1 MKEKNIKL
9 YQKLITKNA
18 HISIIG
24 LGYVGLPLLL
34 ALGKE
39 GFKVT
44 GIDIDNKK
52 ISNLKQNKS
61 YISDITNDELSNNI
75 KSIKNINFTNKYE
88 SIKNSD
94 VIIICVPT
102 PLNKTKDPDI
112 SYIINATEQLAKYSL
127 NNKLISVE
135 STVYPGA
142 TEELI
147 LPTIIKQNP
156 NLTVGSDFNLVF
168 SPERVDP
175 GQNYWNLKN
184 TPKIIGGITKNCTE
198 IGTALYETLCDKVV
212 QVSSARAAEMTKL
225 LENTFRATNIGLVNE
240 MAIIS
245 QKLNIDIWEIV
256 EAAKTKPFGFMPFY
270 PGPGLG
276 GHCLPVDPRYLDW
289 KLETLNSESKF
300 IKLSE
305 EINFSMPGFV
315 VCRIK
320 DIFKNLNINNPKILI
335 LGLAYKP
342 NVSDIRES
350 PSIDIMKLLDQ
361 ENIKFTY
368 NDPMVRSIEIEGQIY
383 KSQNIE
389 SELLKNTD
397 LAIISTDHSIY
408 DWEYITD
415 NSNYIFDTRNALRN
429 IKKSKAIIFKL

>member
-1 MKEKNIKL
+1 MTKQNIEL
-9 YQKLITKNA
+9 HQKIINKNA

-34 ALGKE
+34 ALGKI
-39 GFKVT
+39 GFTVT
-44 GIDIDNKK
+44 GVDIDNEK
-52 ISNLKQNKS
+52 ISHLNQNKS
-61 YISDITNDELSNNI
+61 YIADISNDELYNEI

-88 SIKNSD
+88 SINNSD
-94 VIIICVPT
+94 VIVICVPT

-112 SYIINATEQLAKYSL
+112 SYIIHAAEQTAKYSL
-127 NNKLISVE
+127 NNKLIAVE

-147 LPTIIKQNP
+147 LPKLIKQNP
-156 NLTVGSDFNLVF
+156 KLNVGTDFNLVF

-184 TPKIIGGITKNCTE
+184 TPKIVGGITENCTA
-198 IGTALYETLCDKVV
+198 IGAALYNTLCNKVV

-276 GHCLPVDPRYLDW
+276 GHCIPVDPRYLDW

-315 VCRIK
+315 VTRIK
-320 DIFKNLNINNPKILI
+320 NIFENLNVTNPKVLI

-350 PSIDIMKLLDQ
+350 PSIDIMKLLNE
-361 ENIKFTY
+361 ENIKFQY
-368 NDPMVRSIEIEGQIY
+368 NDPMVESIVIEGKTY
-383 KSQNIE
+383 NSQNLD
-389 SELLKNTD
+389 SKLLKNTD

-408 DWEYITD
+408 DWEYIT
-415 NSNYIFDTRNALRN
+415 NNLKYIFDTRNALRN
-429 IKKSKAIIFKL
+429 VKKSKAKIFKL

>member
-1 MKEKNIKL
+1 MKIKNKEL
-9 YQKLITKNA
+9 YTKIISKNA

-39 GFKVT
+39 GFKIT

-52 ISNLKQNKS
+52 ISDLKKKKS
-61 YISDITNDELSNNI
+61 YISDISNNDLVNNLN
-75 KSIKNINFTNKYE
+75 SIKNVNFSNTYDSIN
-88 SIKNSD
+88 ISD

-112 SYIINATEQLAKYSL
+112 SYIINATEELAKYGL
-127 NNKLISVE
+127 KNKLISVE

-147 LPTIIKQNP
+147 LPKIIKHNP
-156 NLTVGSDFNLVF
+156 KLIVGRDFNLVF

-175 GQNYWNLKN
+175 GQNYWNMKN

-198 IGTALYETLCDKVV
+198 IGTVLYETLCDKVV

-245 QKLNIDIWEIV
+245 QQLNIDIWEIV

-276 GHCLPVDPRYLDW
+276 GHCIPVDPRYLDW

-315 VCRIK
+315 VSRIK
-320 DIFKNLNINNPKILI
+320 KILKNLNINNPKILV

-361 ENIKFTY
+361 ENMKFTY
-368 NDPMVRSIEIEGQIY
+368 NDPMVNSIEIEGQIY

-408 DWEYITD
+408 DWEYIT
-415 NSNYIFDTRNALRN
+415 NNLNYIFDTRNALRN
-429 IKKSKAIIFKL
+429 IKKSKAKIFKL

>member
-1 MKEKNIKL
+1 MKEKNAKL

-39 GFKVT
+39 GFSVT
-44 GIDIDNKK
+44 GIDIDNEKVEK
-52 ISNLKQNKS
+52 LKQNTS
-61 YISDITNDELSNNI
+61 YISDISNKELLDAINTIQNV
-75 KSIKNINFTNKYE
+75 NFTNKYD
-88 SIKNSD
+88 SIENSD
-94 VIIICVPT
+94 AIIICVPT

-112 SYIINATEQLAKYSL
+112 SYIINATEQLAKHSL
-127 NNKLISVE
+127 KSKLISVE

-156 NLTVGSDFNLVF
+156 NLTVGNDFNLVF

-184 TPKIIGGITKNCTE
+184 TPKIIGGITKNCTD
-198 IGTALYETLCDKVV
+198 IGTALYRTLCNEVV

-245 QKLNIDIWEIV
+245 QKLDIDIWEIV

-276 GHCLPVDPRYLDW
+276 GHCIPVDPRYLDW

-305 EINFSMPGFV
+305 EINFSMPNFV
-315 VCRIK
+315 VSRIK
-320 DIFKNLNINNPKILI
+320 NIFENLNITNPKILI

-350 PSIDIMKLLDQ
+350 PSIDIMTLLNE
-361 ENIKFTY
+361 ENIKFQY
-368 NDPMVRSIEIEGQIY
+368 NDPMVKSVEIERQIF
-383 KSQNIE
+383 KSQNID

-408 DWEYITD
+408 DWEYIT
-415 NSNYIFDTRNALRN
+415 NNLKYIFDTRNALRN
-429 IKKSKAIIFKL
+429 VKKSKAKIFKL

>member
-1 MKEKNIKL
+1 MKKQNLEL
-9 YQKLITKNA
+9 QQKILNKNA

-34 ALGKE
+34 ALGKI
-39 GFKVT
+39 GFTVT
-44 GIDIDNKK
+44 GIDIDNEK
-52 ISNLKQNKS
+52 ISHLNQNKS
-61 YISDITNDELSNNI
+61 YIADISNDELYNEI

-88 SIKNSD
+88 SINNSD
-94 VIIICVPT
+94 VVIICVPT

-112 SYIINATEQLAKYSL
+112 SYIIHATEQTAKYSL

-147 LPTIIKQNP
+147 LPKLIKQNP
-156 NLTVGSDFNLVF
+156 KLNVGTDFNLVF

-184 TPKIIGGITKNCTE
+184 TPKIVGGITENCTT
-198 IGTALYETLCDKVV
+198 IGAALYKTLCNKVV
-212 QVSSARAAEMTKL
+212 QVSSSRAAEMTKL

-276 GHCLPVDPRYLDW
+276 GHCIPVDPRYLDW

-315 VCRIK
+315 VTRIK
-320 DIFKNLNINNPKILI
+320 NIFENLNVTNPKVLI

-350 PSIDIMKLLDQ
+350 PSIDIMKLLNE
-361 ENIKFTY
+361 ENIKFQY
-368 NDPMVRSIEIEGQIY
+368 NDPMVESIEIEGKTY
-383 KSQNIE
+383 NSQNID

-408 DWEYITD
+408 NWEYIT
-415 NSNYIFDTRNALRN
+415 NNLKYIFDTRNALRN
-429 IKKSKAIIFKL
+429 VKKSKAKIFKL

>member
-1 MKEKNIKL
+1 MKKQNLEL
-9 YQKLITKNA
+9 QQKIINKNA

-34 ALGKE
+34 ALGKI
-39 GFKVT
+39 GFTVT
-44 GIDIDNKK
+44 GIDIDNEK
-52 ISNLKQNKS
+52 ISHLNQNKS
-61 YISDITNDELSNNI
+61 YIADISNEELYNEI

-88 SIKNSD
+88 SINNSD
-94 VIIICVPT
+94 VVIICVPT

-112 SYIINATEQLAKYSL
+112 SYIIHATEQTAKYSL

-147 LPTIIKQNP
+147 LPKLIKQNP
-156 NLTVGSDFNLVF
+156 KLNVGTDFNLVF

-184 TPKIIGGITKNCTE
+184 TPKIVGGITENCTT
-198 IGTALYETLCDKVV
+198 IGAALYKTLCNKVV

-276 GHCLPVDPRYLDW
+276 GHCIPVDPRYLDW

-315 VCRIK
+315 VTRIK
-320 DIFKNLNINNPKILI
+320 SICKNLNVTNPKVLI

-350 PSIDIMKLLDQ
+350 PSIDIMKLLNE
-361 ENIKFTY
+361 ENIQFLY
-368 NDPMVRSIEIEGQIY
+368 NDPMVESIEIEGKTY
-383 KSQNIE
+383 NSQNID

-408 DWEYITD
+408 NWEYIT
-415 NSNYIFDTRNALRN
+415 NNLKYIFDTRNALRN
-429 IKKSKAIIFKL
+429 VKKSKAQIFKL

>member
-1 MKEKNIKL
+1 MKNNNLEL
-9 YQKLITKNA
+9 YQKLINKNA

-34 ALGKE
+34 SLGKE
-39 GFKVT
+39 GFKMS
-44 GIDIDNKK
+44 GIDIDSNK
-52 ISNLKQNKS
+52 ISDLKNNKS
-61 YISDITNDELSNNI
+61 YISDISNDELI
-75 KSIKNINFTNKYE
+75 KKINAIKNINFSNKYD
-88 SIKNSD
+88 SIKTSD

-112 SYIINATEQLAKYSL
+112 SYIINATEELAKYPL
-127 NNKLISVE
+127 KHKLISVE

-147 LPTIIKQNP
+147 LPKIIKTNP
-156 NLTVGSDFNLVF
+156 KLTVGSDFHLVF

-175 GQNYWNLKN
+175 GQKYWNLKN
-184 TPKIIGGITKNCTE
+184 TPKIVGGITNNCTE
-198 IGTALYETLCDKVV
+198 IGSTLYNTLCDTVIK
-212 QVSSARAAEMTKL
+212 VSSTRAAEMTKL

-276 GHCLPVDPRYLDW
+276 GHCIPVDPRYLDW

-305 EINFSMPGFV
+305 EINFSMPNFV
-315 VCRIK
+315 VSRIKKIIK
-320 DIFKNLNINNPKILI
+320 DINLKNPNILI

-350 PSIDIMKLLDQ
+350 PALDIIKLLNQ
-361 ENIKFTY
+361 ENINFSY
-368 NDPMVRSIEIEGQIY
+368 NDPMVSSVNIDGKLY
-383 KSQNIE
+383 NSQNIDDD
-389 SELLKNTD
+389 LLKNTD
-397 LAIISTDHSIY
+397 LGLITTDHSIY
-408 DWEYITD
+408 DWEHIS
-415 NSNYIFDTRNALRN
+415 NNLNYIFDTRNALRN
-429 IKKSKAIIFKL
+429 IKKTKAEIFKL

>member
-1 MKEKNIKL
+1 
-9 YQKLITKNA
+9 
-18 HISIIG
+18 
-24 LGYVGLPLLL
+24 
-34 ALGKE
+34 
-39 GFKVT
+39 
-44 GIDIDNKK
+44 
-52 ISNLKQNKS
+52 
-61 YISDITNDELSNNI
+61 
-75 KSIKNINFTNKYE
+75 
-88 SIKNSD
+88 
-94 VIIICVPT
+94 
-102 PLNKTKDPDI
+102 
-112 SYIINATEQLAKYSL
+112 
-127 NNKLISVE
+127 
-135 STVYPGA
+135 
-142 TEELI
+142 
-147 LPTIIKQNP
+147 
-156 NLTVGSDFNLVF
+156 
-168 SPERVDP
+168 
-175 GQNYWNLKN
+175 
-184 TPKIIGGITKNCTE
+184 
-198 IGTALYETLCDKVV
+198 
-212 QVSSARAAEMTKL
+212 MTKL

-276 GHCLPVDPRYLDW
+276 GHCIPVDPRYLDW

-315 VCRIK
+315 VSRIK
-320 DIFKNLNINNPKILI
+320 SIFKNLNINNPRILI

-389 SELLKNTD
+389 SKLLKNTD

-408 DWEYITD
+408 DWEYIT
-415 NSNYIFDTRNALRN
+415 NNLNYIFDTRNALRN
-429 IKKSKAIIFKL
+429 IKKSKAKIFKL

>member
-1 MKEKNIKL
+1 MKNNNLEL
-9 YQKLITKNA
+9 YQKLINKNA

-39 GFKVT
+39 GFKMT
-44 GIDIDNKK
+44 GIDIDSNK
-52 ISNLKQNKS
+52 ISDLKNNKS
-61 YISDITNDELSNNI
+61 YISDISNDELIKNI
-75 KSIKNINFTNKYE
+75 NAIKNINFSNKYD
-88 SIKNSD
+88 SIKTSD

-112 SYIINATEQLAKYSL
+112 SYIINATEELAKYPL
-127 NNKLISVE
+127 KHKLISVE

-147 LPTIIKQNP
+147 LPKIIKSNP
-156 NLTVGSDFNLVF
+156 KLTVGSDFYLVF

-175 GQNYWNLKN
+175 GQKYWNLKN
-184 TPKIIGGITKNCTE
+184 TPKIVGGITNNCTE
-198 IGTALYETLCDKVV
+198 IGSTLYNTLCDTVIK
-212 QVSSARAAEMTKL
+212 VSSTRAAEMTKL

-350 PSIDIMKLLDQ
+350 PSIDIMKILDQ

-397 LAIISTDHSIY
+397 LTLISTDHSIY

>member
-1 MKEKNIKL
+1 MKNNNLEL
-9 YQKLITKNA
+9 YQKLMTKNA

-39 GFKVT
+39 GFSVT
-44 GIDIDNKK
+44 GIDIDNEK
-52 ISNLKQNKS
+52 IEKLKQNTS
-61 YISDITNDELSNNI
+61 YISDISNKELLDA
-75 KSIKNINFTNKYE
+75 INTIENVNFANKYD
-88 SIKNSD
+88 SIENSD
-94 VIIICVPT
+94 AIIICVPT

-127 NNKLISVE
+127 KNKLISVE

-156 NLTVGSDFNLVF
+156 NLTVGNDFNLVF

-175 GQNYWNLKN
+175 GQKYWNLKN

-198 IGTALYETLCDKVV
+198 IGTALYGTLCNQVV

-276 GHCLPVDPRYLDW
+276 GHCIPVDPRYLDW

-305 EINFSMPGFV
+305 EINFSMPNFV
-315 VCRIK
+315 VSRIK
-320 DIFKNLNINNPKILI
+320 NIFKNLIITNPKILI

-350 PSIDIMKLLDQ
+350 PSIDIMTLLNK
-361 ENIKFTY
+361 ENIKFQY
-368 NDPMVRSIEIEGQIY
+368 NDPMVKSIEIEGQTY
-383 KSQNIE
+383 KSKDINN
-389 SELLKNTD
+389 ELLKNTD

-408 DWEYITD
+408 NWEYIT
-415 NSNYIFDTRNALRN
+415 NNLKYIFDTRNALRN
-429 IKKSKAIIFKL
+429 IKKSKAKIFKL

>member
-1 MKEKNIKL
+1 MKIKNKEL
-9 YQKLITKNA
+9 YTKIISKNA

-39 GFKVT
+39 GFKMT

-52 ISNLKQNKS
+52 ISDLKKNKS
-61 YISDITNDELSNNI
+61 YISDISNNDLLNNLN
-75 KSIKNINFTNKYE
+75 SIKNVNFSNTYDSINT
-88 SIKNSD
+88 SD

-112 SYIINATEQLAKYSL
+112 SYIINATEELAKYGL
-127 NNKLISVE
+127 ENKLISVE

-147 LPTIIKQNP
+147 LPKIIKHNP
-156 NLTVGSDFNLVF
+156 KLIVGADFNLVF

-175 GQNYWNLKN
+175 GQKYWNLKN
-184 TPKIIGGITKNCTE
+184 TPKIVGGITNHCTE
-198 IGTALYETLCDKVV
+198 IGSVLYESLCESVIK
-212 QVSSARAAEMTKL
+212 VSSARAAEMTKL

-276 GHCLPVDPRYLDW
+276 GHCIPVDPRYLDW

-305 EINFSMPGFV
+305 EINFSMPNFV
-315 VCRIK
+315 VSRIK
-320 DIFKNLNINNPKILI
+320 SIFINMNIKNPKILI
-335 LGLAYKP
+335 LGVAYKP

-350 PSIDIMKLLDQ
+350 PALDIIKLLNQ
-361 ENIKFTY
+361 ENINFVY
-368 NDPMVRSIEIEGQIY
+368 NDPMVSSIEIEGQTY
-383 KSQNIE
+383 KSQNIDDD
-389 SELLKNTD
+389 LLQNTN
-397 LAIISTDHSIY
+397 LGLITTDHSLY
-408 DWEYITD
+408 DWKYLT
-415 NSNYIFDTRNALRN
+415 NNLNYIFDTRNALRN
-429 IKKSKAIIFKL
+429 ISKSKAKIFKL

>member
-1 MKEKNIKL
+1 
-9 YQKLITKNA
+9 
-18 HISIIG
+18 
-24 LGYVGLPLLL
+24 
-34 ALGKE
+34 
-39 GFKVT
+39 
-44 GIDIDNKK
+44 
-52 ISNLKQNKS
+52 
-61 YISDITNDELSNNI
+61 
-75 KSIKNINFTNKYE
+75 
-88 SIKNSD
+88 
-94 VIIICVPT
+94 
-102 PLNKTKDPDI
+102 
-112 SYIINATEQLAKYSL
+112 
-127 NNKLISVE
+127 
-135 STVYPGA
+135 
-142 TEELI
+142 
-147 LPTIIKQNP
+147 
-156 NLTVGSDFNLVF
+156 
-168 SPERVDP
+168 
-175 GQNYWNLKN
+175 
-184 TPKIIGGITKNCTE
+184 
-198 IGTALYETLCDKVV
+198 
-212 QVSSARAAEMTKL
+212 MTKL

-361 ENIKFTY
+361 ENIKFSY